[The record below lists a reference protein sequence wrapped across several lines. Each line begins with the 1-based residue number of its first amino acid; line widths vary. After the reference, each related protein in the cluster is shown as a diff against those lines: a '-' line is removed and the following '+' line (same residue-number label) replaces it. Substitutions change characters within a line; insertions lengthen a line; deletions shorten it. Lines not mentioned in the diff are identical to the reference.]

1 MNKITNIFKS
11 LKRVYS
17 KKNEQVDYGIKYNH
31 SKVSKFMHL
40 TNFDYYYNLLSSVL
54 LTSGKTILYLA
65 SGTEELERYKN
76 LEGYSNII
84 LVDYEF
90 VEDITVV
97 NYGDNKRIIQLN
109 LDAYIAIQV
118 LLKVNHTVNTIVVLN
133 EGINMGGGNV
143 TLAETALSMLFPI
156 MSQESLFIGSR
167 IYYKKSQIYKPA
179 KKKNWVNLPF
189 EQRKVLKP
197 VDKLNYDSDDELY
210 INPDFFT
217 TYNFCKGIG
226 EVILLKKKITTIHTF
241 RRGRINV
248 HVLHSSMYNHMDKF
262 DLGLTLFENGF
273 QEEVIRTG
281 INNVLN
287 WKGTYNCSKRVN
299 RDTTIDKQY
308 NLNNLDELN
317 QLCVDYNIKSLGL
330 IPNGSDYLQ
339 LVDNLNAM
347 QNSIENIYFFHLNHG
362 DFKSLYAIE

>member
-1 MNKITNIFKS
+1 MINKITNIFKS
-11 LKRVYS
+11 LKRVYN
-17 KKNEQVDYGIKYNH
+17 KINGQDDYGIKYNH
-31 SKVSKFMHL
+31 SKVSKFMHF
-40 TNFDYYYNLLSSVL
+40 TNFDYYVNLLNSVL
-54 LTSGKTILYLA
+54 LNTGKTILYLA

-90 VEDITVV
+90 SDCITIDLD
-97 NYGDNKRIIQLN
+97 DNKRIIQLN

-118 LLKVNHTVNTIVVLN
+118 LLKVNHTIDAVVVLN
-133 EGINMGGGNV
+133 EGLNTGGGNV

-156 MSQESLFIGSR
+156 MSEETLFIGSR
-167 IYYKKSQIYKPA
+167 IYYKKSQVYKPA
-179 KKKNWVNLPF
+179 KKGNWVNLPF
-189 EQRKVLKP
+189 EVRKVLKP
-197 VDKLNYDSDDELY
+197 VDKLNYDADDELY
-210 INPDFFT
+210 LNPDFFT
-217 TYNFCKGIG
+217 TYQFCKGIG

-287 WKGTYNCSKRVN
+287 WKGTYKCSRIN
-299 RDTTIDKQY
+299 NDTTIDKQY
-308 NLNNLDELN
+308 DLNNLDELN
-317 QLCVDYNIKSLGL
+317 QLCVDKNVFSLGL
-330 IPNGSDYLQ
+330 IPSGIDYLQ
-339 LVDNLNAM
+339 FIDDLNNLE
-347 QNSIENIYFFHLNHG
+347 NSIEDIYFFHLHHG
-362 DFKSLYAIE
+362 DLKSLYAIQ